1 MFHQV
6 RVCESDIDALRF
18 VWREKPEDELLDY
31 AILVQ
36 LFRKVNSPCI
46 ANWSIEKAADNA
58 SPDAKFVINSN
69 FYMEDFLKS
78 MSKDKDLVKL
88 VHEVISLLYSCGFR
102 LNRFITN
109 STFV

>member
-18 VWREKPEDELLDY
+18 IWRAKPEDELSDY

-36 LFRKVNSPCI
+36 LFRKANSSCI
-46 ANWSIEKAADNA
+46 ANWSIKKAADNA

-69 FYMEDFLKS
+69 FYMKDFLKS

-88 VHEVISLLYSCGFR
+88 VHEVISVLNSFR
-102 LNRFITN
+102 LNKFITN
-109 STFV
+109 SRFV